1 MLLKLNHVDPS
12 RLSFSQ
18 VLGKFFFRFK
28 FILDL
33 SSVYSLT
40 FGDEPLPNLPC
51 ENGRVFPLVLLDLGD
66 DGRRRDFRLAT
77 TD

>member
-1 MLLKLNHVDPS
+1 MIILVPKFYHYLNDDSKTSNKGVS
-12 RLSFSQ
+12 KR
-18 VLGKFFFRFK
+18 
-28 FILDL
+28 
-33 SSVYSLT
+33 YSLT

-51 ENGRVFPLVLLDLGD
+51 ENGRVLPLVLLDLGD